1 MSREKGRETLR
12 MKLKMISQIKMMKMS
27 NKASKMKISVLSP
40 TSQITE
46 EMRALVIM
54 AEVIAEVIDSQERW
68 YVWYM

>member
-68 YVWYM
+68 YVWDM